1 MVYREGEES
10 ENVYIIKQGEFEVT
24 KKFVRHEVKEVDV
37 SKYLSNSFQFQQENK
52 QQQKQ
57 QTGSLE
63 NHSSLQSIVASVI
76 DGAQGSQQRD

>member
-37 SKYLSNSFQFQQENK
+37 SKYLSNSF
-52 QQQKQ
+52 
-57 QTGSLE
+57 
-63 NHSSLQSIVASVI
+63 
-76 DGAQGSQQRD
+76 

>member
-1 MVYREGEES
+1 M
-10 ENVYIIKQGEFEVT
+10 T

-63 NHSSLQSIVASVI
+63 NHSSLQSMMELKAHNRETRESRSSIYL
-76 DGAQGSQQRD
+76 RDN